1 MVTDDEKVPRP
12 PLRLGWLSTGR
23 GPGSRGLLAA
33 AQEAISDGS
42 LNAAIYYVLCTRA
55 RGEAEGSDEFLS
67 LAEGYGLTT
76 VSLPLREYRQRRD
89 ENPQWRE
96 RYNADLLATIR
107 ERPTD
112 ALVFAG
118 LMHIV
123 SEDIINA
130 SPALNLHPAL
140 PGGPVGAWQDVIW
153 ELISQGGTESGVM
166 VQLTTAEVDKGPVIA
181 YCRFPIRGP
190 EFDGLRRDVAG
201 QSIDGLR
208 QKQGEAHPLFAMI
221 RQEGLRREALT
232 LVAALRQIA
241 NGNVILSN
249 GEVRNSDGSP
259 LSGGIDITREIEA
272 AIATNPKL
280 ENA

>member
-33 AQEAISDGS
+33 AHQAISEGS
-42 LNAAIYYVLCTRA
+42 LNASIDYVLCTRD
-55 RGEAEGSDEFLS
+55 RDEAEGSDEFLTQ
-67 LAEGYGLTT
+67 AEGYGLKTI
-76 VSLPLREYRQRRD
+76 SLSLRDYRQRRSED
-89 ENPQWRE
+89 PDWRD
-96 RYNADLLATIR
+96 RYNVDLLAIIR

-123 SEDIINA
+123 SEDIINTA
-130 SPALNLHPAL
+130 PALNLHPAL

-153 ELISQGGTESGVM
+153 ELISQDAGESGVM

-190 EFDGLRRDVAG
+190 EFDGLWRDVEG

-249 GEVRNSDGSP
+249 GEVGNSDGSP

>member
-12 PLRLGWLSTGR
+12 LLRLGWLSTGR

-33 AQEAISDGS
+33 AQNAIFGGS
-42 LNAAIYYVLCTRA
+42 LNATIDYLLCTRA
-55 RGEAEGSDEFLS
+55 RGEAEGSDAFLA

-89 ENPQWRE
+89 EDPQWRE
-96 RYNADLLATIR
+96 QYNADLLAIIQGQ
-107 ERPTD
+107 PVD

-123 SEDIINA
+123 SEDIINTA
-130 SPALNLHPAL
+130 PALNLHPAL

-153 ELISQGGTESGVM
+153 ELIEQGAGESGVM

-201 QSIDGLR
+201 QSVDELR
-208 QKQGEAHPLFAMI
+208 KTHGESHPLFAMI

-241 NGNVILSN
+241 
-249 GEVRNSDGSP
+249 DGSVFIDDGVVKNASGET

>member
-1 MVTDDEKVPRP
+1 MVNDAVASGP

-33 AQEAISDGS
+33 AHQAISDGS
-42 LNAAIYYVLCTRA
+42 LNAKIDYVLCTRE
-55 RGEAEGSDEFLS
+55 RGEAEGSDIFLAQ
-67 LAEGYGLTT
+67 AEGYGLKTI
-76 VSLPLREYRQRRD
+76 SLSLHDYRHRRGED
-89 ENPQWRE
+89 PNWRD
-96 RYNADLLATIR
+96 RYNADLLAIIR

-130 SPALNLHPAL
+130 SPALNLHPAT

-153 ELISQGGTESGVM
+153 ELISQDAGETGVM
-166 VQLTTAEVDKGPVIA
+166 VQLTTAEVDQGPVIA

-190 EFDGLRRDVAG
+190 EFDDLWRDVAG
-201 QSIDGLR
+201 QSIDELR
-208 QKQGEAHPLFAMI
+208 RKHGEAHPLFAMI
-221 RQEGLRREALT
+221 RQEGLRREALM

-241 NGNVILSN
+241 DGNVILSN